1 MANKTG
7 FKTVETSYEDLDEIE
22 AEVRRH
28 RHRIVRRI
36 VIVVV
41 VIASI
46 VAAVQLWNALR
57 TYDSFEVI
65 SSSQQKDGEATR
77 YDTFQGNILEYDND
91 GIVCRNTGGEL
102 VWNQSFE
109 MTSPIVSIC
118 GEYLA
123 AYDRT
128 GTTVYIM
135 STSGL
140 VKKIETTTPINRVC
154 IAQQGTIAVL
164 MKEDDVSYIKLYD
177 KKGKELAGGE
187 FYEEK
192 GSFPVDIALSADA
205 KKLAVDML
213 DVTKGKISTTIS
225 FYNFGSVGQNE
236 INNIVGSFTYEDMFV
251 SEIMYAGENR
261 LLAVSDSGLLWF
273 DGSQKPSPKKEVKF
287 EQKIQSVF
295 HNEKYVGITYS
306 DPEKENSWHIKV
318 YDMNGS
324 TVMENDTEL
333 AYKKIE
339 FLDNNEVCVRDDMHC
354 ELFTIHS
361 IKKFSYTFDREL
373 YKVLSGADEQNYTF
387 VMSGET
393 DEVRLR

>member
-109 MTSPIVSIC
+109 MTSPMVSIC

-123 AYDRT
+123 VYDRT

-306 DPEKENSWHIKV
+306 DPEKENRWHIKV

-373 YKVLSGADEQNYTF
+373 YKILSGEDSQSYIFIMN
-387 VMSGET
+387 GEV